1 MIFNRPMSLSTYEEL
16 TADARV
22 LEQQSFGVKVW
33 LLPDGRIMKLFRLK
47 RRWSSGQLYPYNL
60 RFARN
65 ARRLRAREIA
75 APKVRETFHC
85 AAIDRHGV
93 IYDLLEGETFR
104 DLFAAGGDD
113 SLYAVLA
120 GFLAELHR
128 KGVFF
133 RSVHPGNVLLCPD
146 GSMGLIDVQD
156 VRFRPWPLNRA
167 SRARNFRHLF
177 NSDEQSLE
185 VRAFGF
191 GRFVDLYLDAVGG
204 SQAYTERL
212 KPKIMA
218 YDRAWER
225 RNT

>member
-1 MIFNRPMSLSTYEEL
+1 MFSWPMSLATYEES

-47 RRWSSGQLYPYNL
+47 RRLSSGRLYPYNL

-65 ARRLRAREIA
+65 SRRLQARGIA
-75 APKVRETFHC
+75 APEIREVFFC
-85 AAIDRHGV
+85 ADIDRHGV
-93 IYDLLEGETFR
+93 IYDLLEGESFH
-104 DLFAAGGDD
+104 DLFAAGGEE

-120 GFLAELHR
+120 DFLAELHR
-128 KGVFF
+128 RGVYF
-133 RSVHPGNVLLCPD
+133 RSVHPGNVLLRPN

-156 VRFRPWPLNRA
+156 VRFWPWSLSTA

-177 NSDEQSLE
+177 NSDDQSQE
-185 VRAFGF
+185 IRVFGF
-191 GRFVDLYLDAVGG
+191 RRFVDLYLDAVGG

-218 YDRAWER
+218 YDNAWMR
-225 RNT
+225 RNN